1 MYTFTRIS
9 CYSFKVAAT
18 KIPVHEL
25 LLAGNAHGGTSGIDV
40 VGVVAPVVWVC
51 EDLLLESRQCDSLML
66 VLSPALVSE
75 GVRSSGTV

>member
-1 MYTFTRIS
+1 MR
-9 CYSFKVAAT
+9 
-18 KIPVHEL
+18 EL
-25 LLAGNAHGGTSGIDV
+25 FLAGNAHGGTSGIDV

-66 VLSPALVSE
+66 FLSLVSVSE